1 MDVVERCVKRL
12 WVVDDGVSS
21 GEPLDRVM
29 DGGGGVVVVMIGGD
43 DAMLSR
49 CLDGCWTWR

>member
-29 DGGGGVVVVMIGGD
+29 DGGGGVVVVVIGGD
-43 DAMLSR
+43 D
-49 CLDGCWTWR
+49 WW